1 MNEVTRKDKAHQGQ
15 IMDLQTD
22 KDLTFLISSSKDCTA
37 KVKRIKSSNFYNK
50 YLFLVI

>member
-1 MNEVTRKDKAHQGQ
+1 MNEDIRKEKPHEAQ

-37 KVKRIKSSNFYNK
+37 KVKKIKSSNFYNK
-50 YLFLVI
+50 SLFSAF

>member
-1 MNEVTRKDKAHQGQ
+1 MNEDIRKEKPHELQ

-37 KVKRIKSSNFYNK
+37 KVIKNN
-50 YLFLVI
+50 